1 MLIIKTKTER
11 TVIMSSLHEVKINTR
26 DRLLRAWENSMQL
39 VREFKVCEKEIE
51 DDENASKM
59 FGKFAEEEG
68 IHASEFKAML
78 LDYEIRK
85 K

>member
-1 MLIIKTKTER
+1 
-11 TVIMSSLHEVKINTR
+11 MSSLHEVKINTR

-51 DDENASKM
+51 DNEQASKM
-59 FGKFAEEEG
+59 FGEFAEDEG
-68 IHASEFKAML
+68 VHASRFKEML
-78 LDYEIRK
+78 LDYEANHK

>member
-1 MLIIKTKTER
+1 
-11 TVIMSSLHEVKINTR
+11 MSSIHEVKINTR

-51 DDENASKM
+51 DNEQASQM

-68 IHASEFKAML
+68 VHASKFKDML
-78 LDYEIRK
+78 LDLDK
-85 K
+85 N

>member
-1 MLIIKTKTER
+1 MN
-11 TVIMSSLHEVKINTR
+11 SLHEVKITTR

-51 DDENASKM
+51 DNEQASKM

-68 IHASEFKAML
+68 VHASKFKAML
-78 LDYEIRK
+78 LDLEQK
-85 K
+85 